1 MDINDVARDRAEFAR
16 DMEYTKQNI
25 EDSAMQD
32 AIISTKSKCNGLKF
46 WTIDDVKSKCPDA
59 FDDCNYTDEELDQ
72 AISQIPLD
80 DSDREEEINRILQ
93 ATDDLNL
100 DDVMGIENE
109 EPDIESEV

>member
-32 AIISTKSKCNGLKF
+32 AIISTKSKC
-46 WTIDDVKSKCPDA
+46 PDA
-59 FDDCNYTDEELDQ
+59 FDDCDYTDEELDQ

-93 ATDDLNL
+93 ATGDLNL
-100 DDVMGIENE
+100 DDVMGFEND

>member
-32 AIISTKSKCNGLKF
+32 AIISTKSKC
-46 WTIDDVKSKCPDA
+46 PDA
-59 FDDCNYTDEELDQ
+59 FDDCDYTDEELDQ

-80 DSDREEEINRILQ
+80 DSDRE
-93 ATDDLNL
+93 
-100 DDVMGIENE
+100 
-109 EPDIESEV
+109 